1 MTFASM
7 ADRNA
12 IENEMV
18 WEDRNLPH
26 SVWAQLS
33 QTAATHGSRNA
44 VTFQMFSGDKD
55 PFETLTW
62 TQLQGKV
69 AQTANLFRDLG
80 IGSGDVVAFLLPNA
94 METVLSYLGGAVAG
108 IVNPINPLLDADQ
121 IGAILRET
129 NAKVLVTLK
138 AFPKTDVA
146 QKAADAV
153 DLAPNVKTVVE
164 VDLLRYITGI

>member
-44 VTFQMFSGDKD
+44 VTFQMF
-55 PFETLTW
+55 FLFM
-62 TQLQGKV
+62 QLHQ
-69 AQTANLFRDLG
+69 
-80 IGSGDVVAFLLPNA
+80 S
-94 METVLSYLGGAVAG
+94 
-108 IVNPINPLLDADQ
+108 
-121 IGAILRET
+121 
-129 NAKVLVTLK
+129 
-138 AFPKTDVA
+138 
-146 QKAADAV
+146 
-153 DLAPNVKTVVE
+153 
-164 VDLLRYITGI
+164 